1 MHKRAHMC
9 LIMETVYIQQQKMK
23 IIIQQELS
31 CLNKKRQASK
41 FMLVYCLHSHL
52 TTLLK
57 HFSDF
62 IDSWTDTFCRP
73 ASVQFELKMP
83 NIKLASI
90 NLLWADKDT
99 HIFLEFDLVLI
110 SAFIE
115 NW

>member
-1 MHKRAHMC
+1 M
-9 LIMETVYIQQQKMK
+9 IF
-23 IIIQQELS
+23 QE
-31 CLNKKRQASK
+31 ADP
-41 FMLVYCLHSHL
+41 L

-57 HFSDF
+57 SFR
-62 IDSWTDTFCRP
+62 ILLTVGRTFCRP